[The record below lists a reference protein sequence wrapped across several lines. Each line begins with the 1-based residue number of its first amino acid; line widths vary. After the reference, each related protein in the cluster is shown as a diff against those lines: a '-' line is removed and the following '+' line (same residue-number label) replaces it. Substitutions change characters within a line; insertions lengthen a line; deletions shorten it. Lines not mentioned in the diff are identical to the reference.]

1 MVADRHHGDDLLAI
15 EEQGERPLHDH
26 GSLDG
31 AALLIDP
38 AHLAGEQGIIGVGPD
53 GELVHLR
60 MMVQPQRRFK
70 RGLPECRPIAAY
82 KRSSVAVLGP
92 SRLIDC
98 PLIVTPAPPS
108 PD

>member
-1 MVADRHHGDDLLAI
+1 MTGEVAHESTFNSQPVHR
-15 EEQGERPLHDH
+15 GERV
-26 GSLDG
+26 GVFRT
-31 AALLIDP
+31 
-38 AHLAGEQGIIGVGPD
+38 AHLAGEQGILGIGPD
-53 GELVHLR
+53 GELLHLR

-92 SRLIDC
+92 SCLIDC